1 MSRCQCCNVSL
12 NDYEATI
19 RHAITKQFVEL
30 CGTCLKT
37 IDAFIPLQVRND
49 LLSESDTGNVDTLFD
64 DVEDYIEDTSE
75 DCDGMSEYWNER

>member
-1 MSRCQCCNVSL
+1 MSRCQCCNTSL

>member
-1 MSRCQCCNVSL
+1 MRCQCCNTAL
-12 NDYEATI
+12 NDYELTI